1 MTTATAPTTARIDRA
16 TAPELAEA
24 EDDRFLELVRSL
36 EPDDW
41 SAATDCTAWDVRAV
55 VLHVLGAAEGHKLG
69 EFLHQMRAGRRAAT
83 GRDLIDGVNDVQI
96 ADRSDLSTEQ
106 IIDRLEAAAPRFR
119 RFRRRLPTALR
130 AVRVPAPVLGKV
142 SLGYLMDVVY
152 TRDSWL
158 HRVDIHR
165 AIGRTF
171 EPDDHDA
178 RIVADVVADWADR
191 HGQPYRLVL
200 TGPAG
205 GTFESGAGGEHHELD
220 AVELCRI
227 LSGRAPGEGLLATKV
242 LF

>member
-1 MTTATAPTTARIDRA
+1 MTTATAPATARIDRA

-24 EDDRFLELVRSL
+24 EDHRFLELVRSL

-41 SAATDCTAWDVRAV
+41 SAATDCTAWDVRAM
-55 VLHVLGAAEGHKLG
+55 VLHVLGAAESHKLG
-69 EFLHQMRAGRRAAT
+69 EFLHQMRAGRRAAA

-119 RFRRRLPTALR
+119 RFRRRLPTPLR
-130 AVRVPAPVLGKV
+130 AVRVPAPFLGKV

-165 AIGRTF
+165 AIGRRF
-171 EPDDHDA
+171 EPDAHDA
-178 RIVADVVADWADR
+178 RIVADVVADWAGR

-205 GTFESGAGGEHHELD
+205 GTFESGVGGEHHELD

-227 LSGRAPGEGLLATKV
+227 LSGRAPGEGLLSTKV